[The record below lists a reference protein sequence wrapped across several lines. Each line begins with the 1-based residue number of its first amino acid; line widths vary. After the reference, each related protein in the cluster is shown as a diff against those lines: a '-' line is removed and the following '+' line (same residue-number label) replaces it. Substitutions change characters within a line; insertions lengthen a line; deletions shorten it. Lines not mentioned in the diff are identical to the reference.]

1 MNSCLSAKAL
11 ERLLGGALPEEE
23 ALGMRAHLAGCAE
36 CQVVLDRLIEK
47 PEWKRWAS
55 VCWPQQ
61 ALSGGSHPRLPM
73 EPALARLLE
82 KLHATPA
89 PDASAAAD
97 TAEELDTPLDFLGP
111 PLYPGDLGTLGPYR
125 VLAELGRGGMGIV
138 LRAYDPELRRT
149 VALKVLPPDRADA
162 KARARF
168 VREAQAAA
176 GIEHDHVVPV
186 YAVANS
192 ADGPPYLVMQYVEG
206 PTLRQRIEAEGR
218 LDPHEA
224 ARICKQAADGL
235 AAAHGAGVVHRDI
248 KPGNVMLEPPL
259 SPPSQGG
266 ERG

>member
-1 MNSCLSAKAL
+1 MNSCLSAEAL

-23 ALGMRAHLAGCAE
+23 ATGMRAHLADCAE
-36 CQVVLDRLIEK
+36 CQAVLDRMIEK
-47 PEWKRWAS
+47 PEWKQWAS
-55 VCWPQQ
+55 ACWPQ
-61 ALSGGSHPRLPM
+61 PRPVPA

-89 PDASAAAD
+89 PDASASAA
-97 TAEELDTPLDFLGP
+97 TAEELDGSLSFLGP
-111 PLYPGDLGTLGPYR
+111 PLLHGDLGSLGPYR
-125 VLAELGRGGMGIV
+125 VLAELGRGGMGVV

-186 YAVANS
+186 YAVANP